1 MELILPLLVSSL
13 AALAIAEYHVLPQWW
28 YKTWFAK
35 HKPFSC
41 VTCLSFWLGFM
52 FGITVFDFNAVVI
65 LAAVLYGLASAG
77 LTVVILQATNR

>member
-28 YKTWFAK
+28 YKTWLGR

-41 VTCLSFWLGFM
+41 VTCLSFWVGFM
-52 FGITVFDFNAVVI
+52 FDITVFDFNAVAIFVAI
-65 LAAVLYGLASAG
+65 LYGLASAG
-77 LTVVILQATNR
+77 LTVVILQVTNR

>member
-13 AALAIAEYHVLPQWW
+13 AALAIAEYHVLPQAW

-41 VTCLSFWLGFM
+41 VTCLSFWVGFT
-52 FGITVFDFNAVVI
+52 FGITIFDFNAVVI
-65 LAAVLYGLASAG
+65 FAAVLYGLASAG
-77 LTVVILQATNR
+77 LTVVILQVTNR